1 MVLSPSSVL
10 TTLFPNC
17 FMFSR
22 AGGMGWSR
30 LANSSLSSEAILH
43 SSVRKEVALPFLCN
57 LAVRPEYGR
66 EQQLY
71 RHLYTMQGV
80 MYIAV

>member
-17 FMFSR
+17 FVFSR

-71 RHLYTMQGV
+71 RHLPGCNVYSCV
-80 MYIAV
+80 V